1 MSWRSFPEIAP
12 EPDRAFAAETAA
24 LAAVSTGSALPIPE
38 VFSGEHGILSRECSA
53 RAVSP
58 GTESDT
64 IRVDADQAAEKLRRA
79 TLRHLNR
86 GCGAEV
92 GISTS
97 SREIASALRLVHDVY
112 VGEGYMEPHPLGMR
126 ILLPHHALKSTI
138 VVSAR
143 RDGEVVGTLTL
154 LFDGAVGLPM
164 DELYPEA
171 LTRFRRAGRRI
182 VEVGNFAIAKHV
194 RGTAI
199 VMHLMRAAVRLAMA
213 ERQDD
218 LVIAV
223 HPKHATFY
231 RTIWLMERFGQVAP
245 YSEVKGAPA
254 IGLRG
259 DLKNAPELLL
269 FFYGWLP
276 RDRNLFTFVFD
287 SSERQQCH

>member
-1 MSWRSFPEIAP
+1 MSWRPLPNISP

-24 LAAVSTGSALPIPE
+24 LAAVSTGIALPIPA
-38 VFSGEHGILSRECSA
+38 VPGGE
-53 RAVSP
+53 P
-58 GTESDT
+58 GTLPRKCAASAALPATVSDT
-64 IRVDADQAAEKLRRA
+64 ICVDADEAAERLRRA

-97 SREIASALRLVHDVY
+97 SREIAAALRLVHDVY
-112 VGEGYMEPHPLGMR
+112 VSEGYMEPHPLGMR
-126 ILLPHHALKSTI
+126 ILLPHHALRSTI

-143 RDGEVVGTLTL
+143 REGEVVGTLSL

-171 LTRFRRAGRRI
+171 LTRVRRGSRRI

-223 HPKHATFY
+223 HPKHETFY
-231 RTIWLMERFGQVAP
+231 RTIWLMERFGDVAP
-245 YSEVKGAPA
+245 YPEVKGAPA

>member
-1 MSWRSFPEIAP
+1 MSWRPLPNISP

-24 LAAVSTGSALPIPE
+24 LAAVSTGIALPIPA
-38 VFSGEHGILSRECSA
+38 VPGRE
-53 RAVSP
+53 P
-58 GTESDT
+58 GTLPRKCAASAALPATVSDT
-64 IRVDADQAAEKLRRA
+64 ICVDADEAAERLRRA

-97 SREIASALRLVHDVY
+97 SREIAAALRLVHDVY
-112 VGEGYMEPHPLGMR
+112 VSEGYMEPHPLGMR
-126 ILLPHHALKSTI
+126 ILLPHHALRSTI

-143 RDGEVVGTLTL
+143 REGEVVGTLSL

-171 LTRFRRAGRRI
+171 LTRVRRGSRRI

-223 HPKHATFY
+223 HPKHETFY
-231 RTIWLMERFGQVAP
+231 RTIWLMERFGDVAP
-245 YSEVKGAPA
+245 YPEVKGAPA